1 MYSSSFTC
9 VGVKTCVGGGL
20 EISDCA
26 RGSLTDEEEECLLI
40 RFSSLACKQST
51 GAEQRNN
58 IKPAQLMNNFIQKR
72 RIPISLRKTKLFKS
86 MGSQLAS
93 HKLFKSMGSQLASEK
108 PNYTKAQDP
117 SKSQNM

>member
-20 EISDCA
+20 EISDCR

-40 RFSSLACKQST
+40 RFSSLACKQRT
-51 GAEQRNN
+51 GAEQRKN
-58 IKPAQLMNNFIQKR
+58 IKPAQLMSNFIQKC

-93 HKLFKSMGSQLASEK
+93 HKLFKSTGSQLASEK
-108 PNYTKAQDP
+108 PNYLKVHDP
-117 SKSQNM
+117 N